1 MREQSQRHHYMV
13 SKAPTV
19 FKQMQ
24 KSRQFSVCKL
34 CLLCHLA
41 ATPIVQCS
49 ITPHECLQAVART
62 HWMKGNLLFT
72 RKSPTCAITPKAS
85 HDRQLCSYLQL
96 ITFFIVITFPKSYFE
111 HIHLFAH
118 SLQATRG
125 KYKTD
130 LGKNSS
136 SQEQCS
142 ICVEAGLPFLSNPL
156 FQTQHNTHFRLTL
169 LQLED
174 HQGRRNLVHRQTT
187 EVFQE
192 LLDHTDG
199 ASGGSES

>member
-1 MREQSQRHHYMV
+1 MLLLVVNH
-13 SKAPTV
+13 
-19 FKQMQ
+19 F
-24 KSRQFSVCKL
+24 FSL
-34 CLLCHLA
+34 SSLSPNLTLNTSICLLILCRR
-41 ATPIVQCS
+41 PEES
-49 ITPHECLQAVART
+49 I
-62 HWMKGNLLFT
+62 K
-72 RKSPTCAITPKAS
+72 
-85 HDRQLCSYLQL
+85 
-96 ITFFIVITFPKSYFE
+96 
-111 HIHLFAH
+111 
-118 SLQATRG
+118 
-125 KYKTD
+125 D

-156 FQTQHNTHFRLTL
+156 FQTQHNTHFRPTL